1 MDKIQKCSKCDGD
14 IDISK
19 AEVIKSNVFVE
30 DQEYMSICFQCPNC
44 NEVHIFSVDNKLTN
58 KICKELEKDNIKLNN
73 YVTNGCTVTNK
84 MKQKNIKLRLK
95 LDLLR
100 QTLYKNLLGKS
111 YQLYTE
117 DNILIK
123 TGIFELPNLKSEE
136 ENNEKLK

>member
-58 KICKELEKDNIKLNN
+58 KICKELEKDNTKLNN
-73 YVTNGCTVTNK
+73 YVTSGCTVTNK

-136 ENNEKLK
+136 EN

>member
-19 AEVIKSNVFVE
+19 AETIKSSVFVE
-30 DQEYMSICFQCPNC
+30 DQEYISICFQCPNC

-58 KICKELEKDNIKLNN
+58 KICKELEKDNVKLNN
-73 YVTNGCTVTNK
+73 YVTNGCTVTSK

-117 DNILIK
+117 DKILIK

-136 ENNEKLK
+136 EN

>member
-19 AEVIKSNVFVE
+19 AEIIKSNVFVE
-30 DQEYMSICFQCPNC
+30 DQEDMSICFQCPNC

-58 KICKELEKDNIKLNN
+58 KICKELEKDNTKLNN

-136 ENNEKLK
+136 EN

>member
-19 AEVIKSNVFVE
+19 TEIIKSNVFVE

-44 NEVHIFSVDNKLTN
+44 NEVRIFSVDNRLTN

-136 ENNEKLK
+136 EN

>member
-19 AEVIKSNVFVE
+19 TEIIKSNVFVE

-58 KICKELEKDNIKLNN
+58 KICKEFEKDNIKLNN

-136 ENNEKLK
+136 EN